1 MKPLNPGFKRRATP
15 KQLNTVQQEPVRT
28 GKPQPRAPRDKAHLK
43 HAQVSNPVVSPRDGK
58 DHVLAPD
65 AQAAAA
71 EASSW
76 TKKTS
81 SMPSSTMPVGIT
93 LAPTSPM
100 LPPGRRT

>member
-43 HAQVSNPVVSPRDGK
+43 HAQVSNPDLGPRDGE
-58 DHVLAPD
+58 DHVLALD

-71 EASSW
+71 EASFW
-76 TKKTS
+76 IKKNS
-81 SMPSSTMPVGIT
+81 GMLSSTMPVGIT
-93 LAPTSPM
+93 LAPTPAI
-100 LPPGRRT
+100 LPPGQRT

>member
-28 GKPQPRAPRDKAHLK
+28 GKPQPPAPRDKAHLRR
-43 HAQVSNPVVSPRDGK
+43 AQISYPVVSPHDGK

-76 TKKTS
+76 TKTTS
-81 SMPSSTMPVGIT
+81 SMPSSKMIISVA
-93 LAPTSPM
+93 LAPTSAM